1 MKKLTVLLLFSSLVL
16 GAAAT
21 LAAQEHAAN
30 QPPKILN
37 IVREYTKP
45 GKSGSAHEK
54 TEAAFVQ
61 AMRAAKSP
69 THYLA
74 ADSMSGQTRSLFF
87 TGFDSFEAMEK
98 DMRAVEKNPTFAAA
112 LDRAGAAD
120 GELLSE
126 TDAGDFVY
134 REEYSLR
141 PVTDIPHMRYFEI
154 SLFRI
159 KPGHEKDWDDLVKMY
174 ISTGEKIPDAHWV
187 TYEAVYGQTNGTFIV
202 FTPMKSASEIDHSLG
217 QQKQWMAAF
226 GEEGMKK
233 LGELSAKSIESTQTN
248 LFAFNPRMSYVSE
261 DWVKADP
268 DFWAPKT
275 KAAPKKEAKKSE
287 ESEPKK

>member
-1 MKKLTVLLLFSSLVL
+1 
-16 GAAAT
+16 
-21 LAAQEHAAN
+21 
-30 QPPKILN
+30 
-37 IVREYTKP
+37 
-45 GKSGSAHEK
+45 
-54 TEAAFVQ
+54 
-61 AMRAAKSP
+61 
-69 THYLA
+69 
-74 ADSMSGQTRSLFF
+74 MSGQTRSLFF

-112 LDRAGAAD
+112 LDGEAAD

-159 KPGHEKDWDDLVKMY
+159 KPGHEKDWDDLVK
-174 ISTGEKIPDAHWV
+174 ICTCPTGEKIPDAHWV

-233 LGELSAKSIESTQTN
+233 LGELSAKSHRIHPDQSVRLQH
-248 LFAFNPRMSYVSE
+248 RRISYVSE
-261 DWVKADP
+261 DWVKANLLGP
-268 DFWAPKT
+268 PKQ
-275 KAAPKKEAKKSE
+275 KQPPRKKPRSPKNPNLRS
-287 ESEPKK
+287 SL